1 MGCCSTHAN
10 PLQRVAFADMNTEI
24 LRVDPESPQ
33 PAIIARAAEL
43 LRTGRLVAFPTET
56 VYGLGA
62 NALDAMAVRSIF
74 TAKGRPASNPVI
86 VHVAD
91 PAQVVNVA
99 ASWPET
105 AARLAARFWPGP
117 LTIVVPK
124 KTGIPDEVTAG
135 GPTVAVRC
143 PNHLVARELIRVAGV
158 PIAAPSANRS
168 TELSPTRAEHVLKG
182 LNGRIDLILD
192 GGPCAGGIEST
203 VVDVTGSV
211 VRLLRPGL
219 ISVPML
225 EVVVGSVEV
234 GAKPDSVA
242 RSPGQMAKHYSP
254 RTAVVL
260 AEDADGEH
268 QRLRAAGLRVMSVGF
283 DLIWDYRYISN
294 DPAEYATDLYAI
306 LHELDDGRF
315 DRIVIEMPPDTPE
328 WAAVRDRLTRAA
340 AGT

>member
-1 MGCCSTHAN
+1 
-10 PLQRVAFADMNTEI
+10 MNTEI
-24 LRVDPESPQ
+24 LRVDPESPD

-62 NALDAMAVRSIF
+62 NTLDAAAVRSIF
-74 TAKGRPASNPVI
+74 TAKGRPPSNPVI

-91 PAQVVNVA
+91 PSQVVNVA
-99 ASWPET
+99 ASWSET
-105 AARLAARFWPGP
+105 AARLAAKFWPGP

-124 KTGIPDEVTAG
+124 KAGIPDEVTAG

-143 PNHLVARELIRVAGV
+143 PNHPVARELIRVAGV

-168 TELSPTRAEHVLKG
+168 TELSPTRAEHVLKS

-203 VVDVTGSV
+203 VVDVTGRV

-225 EVVVGSVEV
+225 EEVAGLVEI

-254 RTAVVL
+254 KTPVVLVNWDERSPVMAALRRAGKRLVLWKMPADPARTAATL
-260 AEDADGEH
+260 YETLH
-268 QRLRAAGLRVMSVGF
+268 RLDEKGC
-283 DLIWDYRYISN
+283 DI
-294 DPAEYATDLYAI
+294 
-306 LHELDDGRF
+306 
-315 DRIVIEMPPDTPE
+315 IVIPLPPDTPE